1 MLASVK
7 PSAAALFGAALICAT
22 PSQAAT
28 VIQSASFDRAPHAE
42 VIQHKPPADIG
53 VTEFVRA
60 GTLETQVH
68 FAGFDQTLGT
78 LTGVRV
84 QLASTQ
90 DFSGGLSIVGGG
102 SAYAT
107 DLDYSSSVEFGGQS
121 VWTAGS
127 YFFLDDNIYCLTQG
141 APFCLNGTKAIQSFG
156 FDVAALDL
164 NPFLAPGGVDL
175 GLKSIIDLDTV
186 IYGMTGGSI
195 LTSSAELNWDGDLRV
210 VYTYDPAIVQVP
222 TGVPEPASWAMM
234 IVGFGLS
241 GAALRRTRRSGHV
254 AVS

>member
-1 MLASVK
+1 MKL
-7 PSAAALFGAALICAT
+7 SAAALSGALTTLTCVAQG
-22 PSQAAT
+22 QAAT
-28 VIQSASFDRAPHAE
+28 VIQSASFNPAPHAE

-53 VTEFVRA
+53 VTNFVRA

-68 FAGFDQTLGT
+68 FAGFDQSLGT

-102 SAYAT
+102 SGYTT
-107 DLDYSSSVEFGGQS
+107 DLDYYSSVEFGGQS
-121 VWTAGS
+121 VWTLGS
-127 YFFLDDNIYCLTQG
+127 FYFLDDNIYCFTFRD
-141 APFCLNGTKAIQSFG
+141 PFCINSKKEIQSFG

-164 NPFLAPGGVDL
+164 NPFLVPGGVDL
-175 GLKSIIDLDTV
+175 GLKSTIDLDTV

-195 LTSSAELNWDGDLRV
+195 LTSSAELNWVGDLRV
-210 VYTYDPAIVQVP
+210 VYTYDLPVIEVP

-241 GAALRRTRRSGHV
+241 GAALRRTRRLGHV
-254 AVS
+254 AVG